1 MFLVLKLCPIQVVI
15 SLPLW
20 TKLIKGQLLLFFL
33 SKSSSFFS
41 YVGIIHV
48 TNHFTLLLI
57 DRYILAIQQI
67 IAHKE
72 HLRYSFWCIDLLN
85 CLRSLET
92 MVITTESGWNTLKF
106 IFTEQFVIKVA
117 ILCCFDVW
125 SVRPPQIFH
134 VQAKISTVRL
144 VFSDYLSISYDND
157 GTVKS

>member
-1 MFLVLKLCPIQVVI
+1 MPHTSCY
-15 SLPLW
+15 LPLW

-33 SKSSSFFS
+33 SNFSSFFS
-41 YVGIIHV
+41 YVGTIHV

-92 MVITTESGWNTLKF
+92 MVITTESDWNTLKF

-134 VQAKISTVRL
+134 VEAKISTVRP